1 MEQQLMTNELYIV
14 GDQSRMVVKNLILQL
29 IKTDCRVSVLPPTVD
44 EIDKLPGTSIQ
55 LLVLLSDNVEFMVIR
70 KIAVFQAKYNYN
82 ICFIGRIPNLSI
94 EDDKFFK
101 TIPSIKLESYTV
113 DVTKLLE
120 LMDKYNCNR
129 KRILVVDDEP
139 IILRSIKIWLGT
151 DYDLFLVNS
160 GEMALQFL
168 EQHPADLVLLDY
180 KMPTMDGP
188 RVLEAIRANDKLRD
202 LPVMFLTAN
211 NDRQSVINAMQYKPD
226 GYILKSKSPEEIK
239 AAVVDFF
246 KNRAIKV

>member
-1 MEQQLMTNELYIV
+1 MTNELYII

-29 IKTDCRVSVLPPTVD
+29 IKTDCRVNVYPPLIDELDNLPR
-44 EIDKLPGTSIQ
+44 TSIQ
-55 LLVLLSDNVEFMVIR
+55 LLVLLSDNIEFLVIK
-70 KIAVFQAKYNYN
+70 KIASLQAQYNYN

-94 EDDKFFK
+94 DNDKYFK
-101 TIPSIKLESYTV
+101 QIPSIKLESYTV
-113 DVTKLLE
+113 NVEKLLD

-139 IILRSIKIWLGT
+139 IILRSIKIWL
-151 DYDLFLVNS
+151 DNEFDLFLVNS

-168 EQHPADLVLLDY
+168 DTHIVDLVLLDY

-202 LPVMFLTAN
+202 LPVIFLTAN
-211 NDRQSVINAMQYKPD
+211 NDRQSVITAMQYKPD
-226 GYILKSKSPEEIK
+226 GYILKSKSPDEIK
-239 AAVVDFF
+239 SAVVDFF
-246 KNRAIKV
+246 KSRLISG